1 MSEYNELNWKVIESY
16 FKNDHLGKLVRHQLE
31 SYNHFIDEDLINTIN
46 MFNPVVIHSEND
58 KDPETGLYKLEIIIK
73 FTNFQMYRPEIHEN
87 NGATKIMF
95 PQEARLRNFTYAST
109 MTLDLNMEIKV
120 RYGEKLQQV
129 ETHFKK
135 LPKIHIGK
143 MPIMLKSKICVLN
156 QYKHLHTDLVGE
168 CRFDPGGYFI
178 ISGSEKTI
186 LAQERASENNVM
198 CFNIKKNNNK
208 WSWLAEI
215 KSIPKNKCI
224 SPKQINMMISAKN
237 NGNGHTIYIQ
247 IPRIKQPIPLF
258 ILFRALG
265 ILSDQ
270 DICKYILLN
279 IEESQKTNI
288 IYSLK
293 ASIMEASNYMSK
305 EECIKYIVSY
315 AMFTP
320 INMDKEEGYK
330 MKYDFTINVLEND
343 LFPHCD
349 TFQQKLYFLGYMA
362 NKLVQT
368 SLGWRKP
375 SDRDSYQNKRL
386 DLAGVLLNNLFRN
399 YFNKLVKDMTKQI
412 IREINNG
419 SWKSTFNYTSIINNT
434 NVYKIIKSTTIENG
448 IKRALATGDFGIKNT
463 NSNKSGVAQVLS
475 RLTYISSLSHLRR
488 VNTPIDKSGKLIPPR
503 KLHNTQWG
511 FICLA
516 ESPEG
521 AGVGVVKNLGYM
533 THITIRSNID
543 TIYNVL
549 KDKYIAIETQSP
561 NELYGQVK
569 LIVNGNWIGI
579 IPSNDVLSTYNYLKE
594 CKYSGKINIFT
605 SIVFNYKDKEIV
617 ICNDAGRLTRPVYK
631 ISKGKTLMKETLI
644 NDINSKKVNWND
656 MLINSD
662 YGESVIEYIDPDE
675 QNSSYIATSQI
686 KLEPNISHTHC
697 EIHSSSIFGLLA
709 SCIPF
714 PEHNQSPRNTYQ
726 CAQGKQAMGMYVSNF
741 RSRMDK
747 TAYVQTYTTRPL
759 VDTRIMNIMNLHK
772 IPSGCM
778 VIVAIGVY
786 GGYNQEDSIIFNKSS
801 LDRGLFSA
809 TLYHT
814 EKDEDKKIQ
823 TSETQVYVIVFSDRT
838 HEMLTPNQM
847 MNKLFEGHQVRKDP
861 KYDFIESELAAKGGH
876 SPIFIPDET

>member
-1 MSEYNELNWKVIESY
+1 
-16 FKNDHLGKLVRHQLE
+16 
-31 SYNHFIDEDLINTIN
+31 
-46 MFNPVVIHSEND
+46 
-58 KDPETGLYKLEIIIK
+58 
-73 FTNFQMYRPEIHEN
+73 
-87 NGATKIMF
+87 
-95 PQEARLRNFTYAST
+95 
-109 MTLDLNMEIKV
+109 
-120 RYGEKLQQV
+120 
-129 ETHFKK
+129 
-135 LPKIHIGK
+135 
-143 MPIMLKSKICVLN
+143 
-156 QYKHLHTDLVGE
+156 
-168 CRFDPGGYFI
+168 
-178 ISGSEKTI
+178 
-186 LAQERASENNVM
+186 M

-224 SPKQINMMISAKN
+224 SPKQINMMIAAKN

-279 IEESQKTNI
+279 IEKSQKTNI

-320 INMDKEEGYK
+320 INMDKDEGYK
-330 MKYDFTINVLEND
+330 MKYDFTINVLKND

-349 TFQQKLYFLGYMA
+349 SFQQKLYFLGYMA
-362 NKLVQT
+362 NKLIQT

-463 NSNKSGVAQVLS
+463 KSNKSGVAQVLS

-549 KDKYIAIETQSP
+549 KDKYVAIENLTP
-561 NELYGQVK
+561 IELYDQVK

-579 IPSNDVLSTYNYLKE
+579 INSKDVLSTYKYLKE
-594 CKYSGKINIFT
+594 CKYSGNINIFT
-605 SIVFNYKDKEIV
+605 SIVFNYKDKEII

-631 ISKGKTLMKETLI
+631 IKNGKTLIEKSLL
-644 NDINSKKVNWND
+644 NDINSKKVIWND

-662 YGESVIEYIDPDE
+662 YGESVIEYIDPSE
-675 QNSSYIATSQI
+675 QNSSYIATSQT
-686 KLEPNISHTHC
+686 K
-697 EIHSSSIFGLLA
+697 
-709 SCIPF
+709 
-714 PEHNQSPRNTYQ
+714 
-726 CAQGKQAMGMYVSNF
+726 
-741 RSRMDK
+741 
-747 TAYVQTYTTRPL
+747 
-759 VDTRIMNIMNLHK
+759 
-772 IPSGCM
+772 
-778 VIVAIGVY
+778 
-786 GGYNQEDSIIFNKSS
+786 
-801 LDRGLFSA
+801 
-809 TLYHT
+809 
-814 EKDEDKKIQ
+814 
-823 TSETQVYVIVFSDRT
+823 
-838 HEMLTPNQM
+838 
-847 MNKLFEGHQVRKDP
+847 
-861 KYDFIESELAAKGGH
+861 
-876 SPIFIPDET
+876 